1 MFSFVWV
8 LKFINLTLRSL
19 LQTKLQ
25 EQATQKQHTSHRS
38 NDHDDTHCQVTGEE
52 KRGRMHMLG
61 LGPSPADL
69 LGQKLSRSSH
79 TKMALETKG
88 SPNEKVSKMSNKM
101 EAMEQKFASLEAQ
114 IGRMTS
120 HLQNLK
126 KFAMKKILRRCL
138 NISFTFAVR
147 LKFLASKFNCFSNL
161 LQLSIRFCV
170 LCNYPPIHALYKI
183 KKTPLPFHCTFDS
196 F

>member
-120 HLQNLK
+120 HLQNLVDK
-126 KFAMKKILRRCL
+126 MAG
-138 NISFTFAVR
+138 
-147 LKFLASKFNCFSNL
+147 ASGTKQVQYMF
-161 LQLSIRFCV
+161 QLDFEAYSLV
-170 LCNYPPIHALYKI
+170 LCMTLLVH
-183 KKTPLPFHCTFDS
+183 F
-196 F
+196 